1 MITWSTTISEY
12 CEQHSLVVS
21 QYEKNSHY
29 LLSISGPGACAGYLH
44 RLIHLQYPHAVRV
57 HDTEDQV
64 IYNLGSVFDLIQNPP
79 QDHPPI
85 SLPMIRSLLPK
96 LVANQIVGIQP
107 LLDAFDSQDFSEG
120 SRPSNPSPLQ
130 DSNHD

>member
-1 MITWSTTISEY
+1 MITWTTTISEY

-79 QDHPPI
+79 QVDPPI
-85 SLPMIRSLLPK
+85 SFPMIRALLPK

-107 LLDAFDSQDFSEG
+107 LLGAFDSQDFSESG
-120 SRPSNPSPLQ
+120 EPATPSPLP
-130 DSNHD
+130 DTDHE